1 VASLYRAPR
10 EVVSNLVDL
19 AGARSIFD
27 NDQLQRFWRDVH
39 VMGQHVA
46 LNHEAGMRNYG
57 RVLMGL
63 DPDVPVY

>member
-1 VASLYRAPR
+1 
-10 EVVSNLVDL
+10 
-19 AGARSIFD
+19 
-27 NDQLQRFWRDVH
+27 
-39 VMGQHVA
+39 MGQHVA

>member
-1 VASLYRAPR
+1 VPR
-10 EVVSNLVDL
+10 EVVGNLVDL

-27 NDQLQRFWRDVH
+27 NDQLHRFWRDVH
-39 VMGQHVA
+39 VTGQHVA

-63 DPDVPVY
+63 DQDVPVY